1 MRLTRED
8 ILHLAELAKLE
19 LTETEIKQ
27 SEGDLERILGYVE
40 RLAEVDTDAV
50 EPFSQPNRA
59 LWRPDIADPSSETV
73 REGILHNFPDAQ
85 GSLLKTPGVFAHPK
99 S

>member
-19 LTETEIKQ
+19 LTETEVKQ

-40 RLAEVDTDAV
+40 RLAQVDTDSV

-59 LWRPDIADPSSETV
+59 TWRPDSAEPSSETV
-73 REGILHNFPDAQ
+73 REGLINNFPEKQ
-85 GSLLKTPGVFAHPK
+85 GALLKTPGVFAHPK

>member
-19 LTETEIKQ
+19 LTETEVKQ

-40 RLAEVDTDAV
+40 RLAQVDTEKI
-50 EPFSQPNRA
+50 EPFSQPNR
-59 LWRPDIADPSSETV
+59 LMWRPDCAEPSSDTV
-73 REGILHNFPDAQ
+73 REGLIANFPDKQ
-85 GSLLKTPGVFAHPK
+85 GALLKTPGVFAHPK